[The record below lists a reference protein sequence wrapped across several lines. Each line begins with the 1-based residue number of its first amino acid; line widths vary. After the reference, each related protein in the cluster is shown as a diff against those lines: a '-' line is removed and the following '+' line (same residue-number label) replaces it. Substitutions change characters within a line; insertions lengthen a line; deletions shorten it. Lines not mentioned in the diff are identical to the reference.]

1 MAKRG
6 GLVVNITTKKKSSSK
21 LGIYNPKE
29 ILFYSIFIAIPVIHF
44 LVFYV
49 YINFNSIV
57 LAFQKYALGADGYVA
72 SSAGWQNFKTAWMH
86 SFGSP
91 EGIVQLKNSLKLF
104 AIMTFGVTPLALF
117 FSYYLYKKA
126 AFSGFFKVILFMP
139 QLLSGVVLGVLFKEI
154 ANGVY
159 IKTLGGEGATG
170 LLTNI
175 DTKFGAVIFFNIIMS
190 FGVNVLTYTSTMGG
204 INESLIESAQ
214 LDGANALE
222 EFFYIVF
229 PMIYPTVTTLMIVGF
244 SHIFTNQYNLYTLF
258 GQSGNEV
265 STIGYYLYV
274 QAQSSALSQSEIS
287 DMYLCYPVLSA
298 MGLIFTA
305 IVLPLTLLLR
315 SALEKY
321 GPSAE

>member
-1 MAKRG
+1 M
-6 GLVVNITTKKKSSSK
+6 KKKLLIALLTALCIVASTFGFTSVFASNEK
-21 LGIYNPKE
+21 YDGKTNLAIDSTLWNPSWFTNHYGFVTMDE
-29 ILFYSIFIAIPVIHF
+29 NGILFDSYGTDSACGAVSLKEGLPYNGKVSIT
-44 LVFYV
+44 
-49 YINFNSIV
+49 FNSE
-57 LAFQKYALGADGYVA
+57 ATNA
-72 SSAGWQNFKTAWMH
+72 N
-86 SFGSP
+86 
-91 EGIVQLKNSLKLF
+91 
-104 AIMTFGVTPLALF
+104 
-117 FSYYLYKKA
+117 
-126 AFSGFFKVILFMP
+126 GFFKVILFMP

-175 DTKFGAVIFFNIIMS
+175 DTKFGAVVFFNIIMS

-265 STIGYYLYV
+265 STIGY
-274 QAQSSALSQSEIS
+274 
-287 DMYLCYPVLSA
+287 
-298 MGLIFTA
+298 
-305 IVLPLTLLLR
+305 
-315 SALEKY
+315 
-321 GPSAE
+321 